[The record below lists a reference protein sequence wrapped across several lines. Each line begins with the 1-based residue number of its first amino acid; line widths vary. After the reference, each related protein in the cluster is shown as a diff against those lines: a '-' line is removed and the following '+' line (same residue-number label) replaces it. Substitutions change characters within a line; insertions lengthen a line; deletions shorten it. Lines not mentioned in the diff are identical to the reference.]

1 MYNLFLF
8 LNKIKSIQL
17 YHSDIQSQKTEF
29 SQPTLLDFCYFWPLH
44 ANPFAIKQIKSGKD
58 LQSKNCTFSC
68 IQQNTLQPTE
78 SLQLSDFHRKMP
90 NTSSIYKKT
99 NFSCRAAGAQL
110 SNLQPLLLSLPVD
123 GALWR
128 VCICKLL
135 SGTCPC
141 WRSNLFPSVHS
152 VKTSSK
158 PAGGFMRTCAAG
170 CLSTPLTSQ
179 MVGWTW
185 THSESESSP
194 LLCHTGA
201 PLAAPHL
208 SVTFCLRYICAAS
221 VSHLG
226 PSPAKMTVSDVLL
239 LSHVPVWTMLL

>member
-1 MYNLFLF
+1 M
-8 LNKIKSIQL
+8 
-17 YHSDIQSQKTEF
+17 
-29 SQPTLLDFCYFWPLH
+29 
-44 ANPFAIKQIKSGKD
+44 A
-58 LQSKNCTFSC
+58 
-68 IQQNTLQPTE
+68 
-78 SLQLSDFHRKMP
+78 
-90 NTSSIYKKT
+90 NTSSIYKKK
-99 NFSCRAAGAQL
+99 NFSFGAAGAQL
-110 SNLQPLLLSLPVD
+110 SNLHQLLLSLPVD
-123 GALWR
+123 GTLR
-128 VCICKLL
+128 HVCVCKLL

-185 THSESESSP
+185 TRSESESSS
-194 LLCHTGA
+194 LLCHAGV

-221 VSHLG
+221 VSHPG
-226 PSPAKMTVSDVLL
+226 PSPAKMTVSDVAL
-239 LSHVPVWTMLL
+239 LSYVPVWPNVIVISRVIRRGHRRIHAPLQSQQTGGFIGSSNHFLYQQTCERVSVHGQTMYTGPPDL